1 VNQAVKVVF
10 ATAAAICVL
19 TVLITPAFD
28 ELPSTVPHIF
38 HETIALPIAIGPY
51 LLRITSAT
59 PQPDATAARIL
70 SGADLLSLTCTRL
83 C

>member
-1 VNQAVKVVF
+1 MNQAVKIV
-10 ATAAAICVL
+10 ATVAAICVL

-38 HETIALPIAIGPY
+38 HEAIALPIALGSQV
-51 LLRITSAT
+51 LRMTSAT
-59 PQPDATAARIL
+59 PQPDTTAARIL
-70 SGADLLSLTCTRL
+70 SGADLLTLTCTRL